1 MHWGRSSTAVN
12 GADAVRHVDEAV
24 LARLVD
30 DLGPDHVVELCEIFL
45 ADARERIQAVHT
57 ACAAG
62 DAGAAA
68 RSAHRLKSAAGFVGF
83 GGVSA
88 LCREIED
95 LASHGRL
102 DHVAACARR
111 MSEELD
117 HASRELATLL
127 EHLSR
132 PR

>member
-1 MHWGRSSTAVN
+1 VHWGRSSTAVN

-57 ACAAG
+57 
-62 DAGAAA
+62 AA

>member
-12 GADAVRHVDEAV
+12 GTDAVRHVDEAV

-30 DLGPDHVVELCEIFL
+30 DLGPEHVVELCEIFL
-45 ADARERIQAVHT
+45 ADARERVQAVRA
-57 ACAAG
+57 ACTAG
-62 DAGAAA
+62 DARAAA
-68 RSAHRLKSAAGFVGF
+68 RSAHRLKSAAGFVGA

-95 LASHGRL
+95 LVSHDRLDQVPACAGRL
-102 DHVAACARR
+102 
-111 MSEELD
+111 SEELD
-117 HASRELATLL
+117 HASGELATLL
-127 EHLSR
+127 GHLSR